1 VNGVSFGERSEP
13 KEKPQPDPDV
23 TYQPRPCGSQA
34 ARARFSMKPHP
45 STRLVTAD
53 DADFLWEM
61 LYWAAHADEDVGV
74 GPDDVRRDPDLIGYA
89 SGWGRRGDLGV
100 VAEIDGRRVGAAWLR
115 LFDPD
120 TSDYRVFVDDLTP
133 ELVAAVA
140 PGHHG
145 RGVGTLLL
153 TTLFDHADPEFPASV
168 LSVRAD
174 NPAVR
179 LYERF
184 GYREVDRIVNR
195 VGTESLR
202 MTRTARRATPPGT

>member
-1 VNGVSFGERSEP
+1 MTTR
-13 KEKPQPDPDV
+13 
-23 TYQPRPCGSQA
+23 
-34 ARARFSMKPHP
+34 P

-53 DADFLWEM
+53 DVEFLWEV
-61 LYWAAHADEDVGV
+61 LYWAAHADEDGV
-74 GPDDVRRDPDLIGYA
+74 GPDDVRRNPALIGYA
-89 SGWGRRGDLGV
+89 TGWGRRGDLGV

-120 TSDYRVFVDDLTP
+120 TSDYSVFVDDLTP

-140 PGHHG
+140 PEHHG

-153 TTLFDHADPEFPASV
+153 STLFDHADREFAASV

-184 GYREVDRIVNR
+184 DYREVDRIVNR

-202 MTRTARRATPPGT
+202 MIRPARRAAPPTM

>member
-1 VNGVSFGERSEP
+1 M
-13 KEKPQPDPDV
+13 
-23 TYQPRPCGSQA
+23 TPR
-34 ARARFSMKPHP
+34 P
-45 STRLVTAD
+45 STRLVDAD

-61 LYWAAHADEDVGV
+61 LYWAAHADEDDGV
-74 GPDDVRRDPDLIGYA
+74 GLDDVRRNPDLVGYA
-89 SGWGRRGDLGV
+89 AGWGRHGDLGV
-100 VAEIDGRRVGAAWLR
+100 VAEIGGRRVGAAWLR

-120 TSDYRVFVDDLTP
+120 TSDYNVFVDDLTP

-140 PGHHG
+140 PEYHG

-153 TTLFDHADPEFPASV
+153 TSLFDHADRAFAASV

-195 VGTESLR
+195 IGTESLR
-202 MTRTARRATPPGT
+202 MIRPARRGDRPTR